1 MGHSHKQSSAT
12 LETVTCGIPARLLAE
27 ILYPNKLGILL
38 RLENNGL
45 ARHDC
50 LRLTPDRKLDAVGAA
65 GPHRDLVRGGRLV
78 RVKQRLVFGCL
89 EQVQARLDQWRW
101 KINTAFVEPL
111 NLTTLGGSISRPWV
125 GGRSPAPNP
134 PLACLTK
141 PPSSSFLQLLSRSC
155 RLALAPRDAPP
166 HPRIGLAQALA
177 GTHACYT
184 CTCAQVQVWLLAS
197 PTTSGH
203 YARSYCIGCHPRA
216 KRSLWL
222 NRPCP

>member
-1 MGHSHKQSSAT
+1 VIITT
-12 LETVTCGIPARLLAE
+12 LQPISKCAFVTVASI
-27 ILYPNKLGILL
+27 YPNKLGILL

-89 EQVQARLDQWRW
+89 EQVQARLDQWCW
-101 KINTAFVEPL
+101 KINTAFVERL
-111 NLTTLGGSISRPWV
+111 NLTIWQHIPALGRWAITRAQ
-125 GGRSPAPNP
+125 SP
-134 PLACLTK
+134 LGLSYQ

-155 RLALAPRDAPP
+155 RLMLAPGHAPP